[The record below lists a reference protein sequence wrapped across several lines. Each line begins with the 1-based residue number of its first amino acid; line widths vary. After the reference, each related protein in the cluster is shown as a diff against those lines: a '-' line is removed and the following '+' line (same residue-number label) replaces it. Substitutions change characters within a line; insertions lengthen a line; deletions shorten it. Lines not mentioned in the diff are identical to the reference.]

1 MTKTKL
7 EEYTESEFL
16 EFLNIFFTPEEEPQ
30 ESIEDD
36 DEVLDALDA
45 HEAYVDSLVEHFEMV
60 TEHASGSDLIFYPEK
75 GEGSPEAIIENVKK
89 WRAANGKPGFKPA

>member
-16 EFLNIFFTPEEEPQ
+16 EFLNIFFTSEEPEE
-30 ESIEDD
+30 STEDD
-36 DEVLDALDA
+36 DKALDALDA
-45 HEAYVDSLVEHFEMV
+45 HEAYVDSLVEHFEMI
-60 TEHASGSDLIFYPEK
+60 TEHPSGSDLIFYPEK

-89 WRAANGKPGFKPA
+89 WRAANGKSGFKPA